1 MRPVKAHN
9 TYGTPT
15 AERLAQVCAV
25 LGPVGKKLPLAWLAD
40 LAGVPRS
47 TLKNAA
53 SRDSL
58 SYDVAWQ
65 IAGLFE
71 GDRAATVEWL
81 RNGTSRAP
89 TRPKRDTD
97 GVSEA
102 QLGSGAAGHQDDR
115 AERLAGIA
123 ARAFILAVRGP
134 DGLDGHLTA
143 AAQRQLDL
151 RPLGEAML
159 AFASELMR
167 KEFLHTPALMAV
179 AQRLIEGVD
188 LPDIATIAAGVHGVV
203 AASPRTRTA
212 EGRREE

>member
-1 MRPVKAHN
+1 M
-9 TYGTPT
+9 
-15 AERLAQVCAV
+15 
-25 LGPVGKKLPLAWLAD
+25 
-40 LAGVPRS
+40 
-47 TLKNAA
+47 
-53 SRDSL
+53 
-58 SYDVAWQ
+58 
-65 IAGLFE
+65 
-71 GDRAATVEWL
+71 
-81 RNGTSRAP
+81 
-89 TRPKRDTD
+89 
-97 GVSEA
+97 
-102 QLGSGAAGHQDDR
+102 GSGAAGHQDDR

-134 DGLDGHLTA
+134 EGLDGHLTA

-212 EGRREE
+212 EGRRDLALALAGLAKQLAEARFRRTHGLLDLARLLLYEEGPIL